1 MSGRNPLAGCSR
13 NFAIGTGGDITSRD
27 IILDVFSDDNFN
39 IGSTTGVLS
48 TYQRDSGIAMFDLT
62 ESMAGP
68 HDLVAF
74 SVTRDVLLIGEAD
87 PVPFNIH
94 FVNVGG
100 HYNTFSHRFLA
111 PTGGIYFICISTGLF
126 SGASVNLELFVREE
140 PFIDLNRRSTHH
152 SDSDI
157 ISRCIL
163 LPLGQNDEVHVVN
176 PDGEAAWSSNLMEMS
191 FSGFKYEPA
200 FGSSTVWF
208 DISISDNKNHY

>member
-1 MSGRNPLAGCSR
+1 MSGSIPVAGCYR
-13 NFAIGTGGDITSRD
+13 NFRVGTGGDITSRD
-27 IILDVFSDDNFN
+27 IMLDIFSDDNFN
-39 IGSTTGVLS
+39 IRSTSGVLS

-68 HDLVAF
+68 HELVAF
-74 SVTRDVLLIGEAD
+74 SVTRDTFLIGETD

-100 HYNTFSHRFLA
+100 HYNTLSHRFLA
-111 PTGGIYFICISTGLF
+111 PSTGIYFICISTGLF
-126 SGASVNLELFVREE
+126 SGTSVNIELIVRDE
-140 PFIDLNRRSTHH
+140 PYIDLNRRSTHH

-157 ISRCIL
+157 ISRCIML
-163 LPLGQNDEVHVVN
+163 MLSQNDEVYVFN
-176 PDGEAAWSSNLMEMS
+176 PEGEAAWSSNLMEMS

-208 DISISDNKNHY
+208 DINL